1 MKLIILCLNI
11 VNKPSPMS
19 EGVIKIQINS
29 QPCKGINLT
38 TRHTWATEATRA
50 ATVHD
55 EAKKSGRV
63 LPCTSVIFHAYA
75 LADTPW
81 VA

>member
-1 MKLIILCLNI
+1 MY
-11 VNKPSPMS
+11 
-19 EGVIKIQINS
+19 EGVTEIQTNS

-38 TRHTWATEATRA
+38 THHTWATEATRV

-63 LPCTSVIFHAYA
+63 LPHPSVIFHTYA

-81 VA
+81 LA